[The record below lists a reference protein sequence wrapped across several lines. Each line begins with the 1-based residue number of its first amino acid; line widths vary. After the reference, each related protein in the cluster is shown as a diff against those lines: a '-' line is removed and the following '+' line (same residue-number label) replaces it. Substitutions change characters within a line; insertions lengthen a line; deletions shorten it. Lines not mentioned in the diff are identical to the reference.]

1 MANYDVGTLLA
12 RTNDT
17 ATQNV
22 IVGDTVTGTFS
33 TASGDFP
40 IVRVQI
46 LNCSISP
53 NITSSN
59 SAFSFTLSNFS
70 GSSYVIRYEGDDGND
85 ARVSGSVTAAAATAP
100 TASSITRGT
109 EAAQYISCTVN
120 LSGTG
125 SNGTL
130 QYACEQGDSTP
141 DNWQSSSYFPSIAA
155 RGGTTIYARARRVG
169 TSNTATSNTVSV
181 ASRGYLLPD
190 TSVNLEPETQTLAF
204 NEDEA
209 SLDFSSGT
217 AGETTQIFRT
227 DNNSNFGTSSTAAS
241 FSKDSGN
248 IPANGETKTYRTK
261 HRRPLSTGGDG
272 STFYNGNDTVT
283 ITREGVT
290 APTINSITDNN
301 AAAANVTVTVNA
313 SGGTGGS
320 ITYNQTTSASS
331 PSTGWTLTNNNF
343 THPRGTTRYYWASR
357 NQGDSGF
364 VSSTHAVGYLL
375 PDTNVNLE
383 PETQTLAFNE
393 DEASLD
399 FSGGTTGETTQIFRT
414 DNGSNFGT
422 SSTAASFSKDSG
434 NIPANGETK
443 TYRTKHRRPTTTGGD
458 GVTFYNGNDTVTI
471 TTEAVTV
478 PTINSITNDNAA
490 SPNVTVTVNASGGTG
505 GSITY
510 NQTTT
515 ATVPSTGW
523 TLTNNNFTHPRG
535 TTRYYWASR
544 NQGDSGY
551 VSATHAVGFIA
562 PDSSTSISPTSLTIS
577 NVASSGT
584 FTVSGLTVGEDVRLF
599 NVGED
604 DTSGQV
610 NAVTSS
616 SVSIAASSDLPF
628 PGLSDTLRVDTRRP
642 TAIGGSG
649 NFVSTGTT
657 ATITREATPNAPTDL
672 TFATSDA
679 QEQTMDVTVT
689 ASGGN
694 GSGLYYIRR
703 STQGTSFNAMGAD
716 DAFTFNNVFRAI
728 AYTYTA
734 KIITASGSESNNYSE
749 SFTVPGQS
757 GVTNITIT
765 NVDGQSGT
773 SANLLDTDVDHT
785 VTFSGATANK
795 DIYYISDS
803 ASTLNILGTSSDNS
817 TTTRTISSN
826 DVPAAGSSK
835 NYYLW
840 VIRPTNQFG
849 DNVNYYTGKSYSITR
864 EALTP
869 DAFDLGGPINN
880 VPTASGYYESNT
892 ITVSGIPY
900 NATNRIYAPVS
911 LSVSSGTASDA
922 QIEIDSNGNFSN
934 AGVARQIEN
943 NEDILIRVKAA
954 SSVSTTITATLTIG
968 TVSDTFSVTTA
979 SDPGGSSSG
988 DGGTGTFG
996 LRVFDAS
1003 GGVVLNETDKTARTG
1018 GGSTTVTIPANSL
1031 SGTATLASSATVV
1044 FCVTPLD
1051 AFTEADR
1058 VNFSVSGTT
1067 VTATAASTTTT
1078 SRSFTVIG
1086 FTVG

>member
-1 MANYDVGTLLA
+1 MANYSVGTLLA
-12 RTNDT
+12 SLNDT
-17 ATQNV
+17 AVQNV
-22 IVGDTVTGTFS
+22 VVGDTVTGTFS
-33 TASGDFP
+33 TAAGDFP
-40 IVRVQI
+40 IVRTQI
-46 LNCSISP
+46 FGCSISP
-53 NITSSN
+53 NVTSSN
-59 SAFSFTLSNFS
+59 SAFNFTLSNFS
-70 GSSYVIRYEGDDGND
+70 GSSYAVRYEGDDGND
-85 ARVSGSVTAAAATAP
+85 ALVSGSVTAALATAP
-100 TASSITRGT
+100 TVSSISQGN

-120 LSGTG
+120 LSDTG

-130 QYACEQGDSTP
+130 EYACEEGDSTP
-141 DNWQSSSYFPSIAA
+141 DNWQSSSYFPSIVR
-155 RGGTTIYARARRVG
+155 RGGYVIYARARRVG
-169 TSNTATSNTVSV
+169 TNNTATSDTDIDI
-181 ASRGYLLPD
+181 SRGYLLPD
-190 TSVNLEPETQTLAF
+190 TSVNLEPETQTISFSAT
-204 NEDEA
+204 EA
-209 SLDFSSGT
+209 TLDFSGGT
-217 AGETTQIFRT
+217 TGETTQIFRT
-227 DNNSNFGTSSTAAS
+227 DDNQNFGTSSTAAS
-241 FSKDSGN
+241 FSRDSGT
-248 IPANGETKTYRTK
+248 IPATGSTNTYRTK
-261 HRRPLSTGGDG
+261 HRRPVSTGGDG

-313 SGGTGGS
+313 SGGTGAS
-320 ITYNQTTSASS
+320 ITYNQSTTATV
-331 PSTGWTLTNNNF
+331 PSTGWTLTNTF
-343 THPRGTTRYYWASR
+343 SHPRGTTRYYWASR
-357 NQGDSGF
+357 NQGTSGY

-375 PDTNVNLE
+375 PDTSVNLE
-383 PETQTLAFNE
+383 PETQTLAFNAT
-393 DEASLD
+393 EATLD
-399 FSGGTTGETTQIFRT
+399 FSAGTTGETTQIFRT

-422 SSTAASFSKDSG
+422 SSTAASFSRDSG

-471 TTEAVTV
+471 TKQAVTV
-478 PTINSITNDNAA
+478 PTINSITDNNAA

-523 TLTNNNFTHPRG
+523 TLSNTFSHPRG

-562 PDSSTSISPTSLTIS
+562 PDSSASISPTSLTIS
-577 NVASSGT
+577 NVATSGS

-599 NVGED
+599 NVGEA

-610 NAVTSS
+610 NGVTST
-616 SVSIAASSDLPF
+616 SVSVDVSSDLPA
-628 PGLSDTLRVDTRRP
+628 PGITDTLRVDTRRP
-642 TAIGGSG
+642 TAIGG
-649 NFVSTGTT
+649 NNTFVSTGTT
-657 ATITREATPNAPTDL
+657 ATLTREATPAAPTDL
-672 TFATSDA
+672 TFATSDP

-689 ASGGN
+689 ASGGG
-694 GSGLYYIRR
+694 GSGNYYINR
-703 STQGTSFNAMGAD
+703 STQSGFNAMGTD

-734 KIITASGSESNNYSE
+734 KIITASGSESNNYFE
-749 SFTVPGQS
+749 SFTVPGQP
-757 GVTNITIT
+757 GVTNITII
-765 NVDGQSGT
+765 NVDGQTGT

-785 VTFSGATANK
+785 VTFSGTTANK

-803 ASTLNILGTSSDNS
+803 ASTLNILGTSSNNT

-835 NYYLW
+835 TYYLW
-840 VIRPTNQFG
+840 VIRPTNQYG
-849 DNVNYYTGKSYSITR
+849 DNVNYYTGRSYSITR
-864 EALTP
+864 QALTP
-869 DAFDLGGPINN
+869 DAFELGGPINN
-880 VPTASGYYESNT
+880 VPINSGYYESNN
-892 ITVSGIPY
+892 ITVSGLPY
-900 NATNRIYAPVS
+900 NATNPIYAPVS

-922 QIEIDSNGNFSN
+922 QIEIDTNGNFTN

-943 NEDILIRVKAA
+943 NEEIRIRVKAA
-954 SSVSTTITATLTIG
+954 SSVSTTITGTLTIG
-968 TVSDTFSVTTA
+968 TVSDTFSISTA
-979 SDPGGSSSG
+979 ADPGGSSSG

-1003 GGVVLNETDKTARTG
+1003 GAIVLNETDKTARTG

-1031 SGTATLASSATVV
+1031 TGTATLASSATVV

-1051 AFTEADR
+1051 SFVEADR
-1058 VNFSVSGTT
+1058 INFSVSGTT